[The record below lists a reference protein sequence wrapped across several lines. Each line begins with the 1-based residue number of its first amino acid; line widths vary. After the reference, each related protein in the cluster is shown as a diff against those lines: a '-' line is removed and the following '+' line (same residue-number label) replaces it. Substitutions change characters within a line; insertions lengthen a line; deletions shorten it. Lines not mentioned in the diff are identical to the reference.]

1 MTGEAK
7 QQLVNATK
15 GAAADAKGDLPS
27 SYVQNAA
34 YKAPGRLGDP
44 KMVLKDDPRLNTKL
58 LAILEPMGMAG
69 FGDVPAL
76 SRLNENSSLEEIS
89 ELISEFEN
97 GIMQIYNGA
106 IPLDLATDS
115 EEPELKMT
123 EETIK
128 GGDGQ
133 DMKVYVYRPAD
144 QGDRKLPCVVYT
156 HGGGMTIV
164 TTQNPVHD
172 RWCRS
177 MAVNGVVVI
186 MPDFRN
192 AYTKD
197 VYSHFPKGLNDCA
210 AAFKWASSNRDDLK
224 ISNIILQGES
234 GGGNLA
240 TAVSLKANKEG
251 WVKEIAGVYALVPYI
266 SNLWGISEER
276 KLKEL
281 PSLIENHGYFLN
293 CHART
298 YMGYFYTP
306 SDEDSVN
313 PLAWPYHA
321 TEADMKGLPPHVVVM
336 DEMDKLRDE
345 GISYAR
351 RLVKAG
357 VPTKSA
363 VNLGVVHGTSLLFR
377 QALPELHR
385 GIAREV
391 AAFAKEV

>member
-1 MTGEAK
+1 MTGEARE
-7 QQLVNATK
+7 QLRNATQ
-15 GAAADAKGDLPS
+15 GAAADAKGDSPT
-27 SYVQNAA
+27 SYVQNGA

-44 KMVLKDDPRLNTKL
+44 NMLLSTDPRINPKL
-58 LAILEPMGMAG
+58 LTLFEAMGMAG
-69 FGDVPAL
+69 FGSVPTL
-76 SRLNENSSLEEIS
+76 SKVNGDSSLEEIS
-89 ELISEFEN
+89 ELIAEFEN

-106 IPLDLATDS
+106 VPLDLPTDKD
-115 EEPELKMT
+115 EPEITMT

-133 DMKVYVYRPAD
+133 DMKVYVYRPAK
-144 QGDRKLPCVVYT
+144 QVEEKVPCVVYT
-156 HGGGMTIV
+156 HGGGMVIN

-172 RWCRS
+172 RWCIS
-177 MAVNGVVVI
+177 LAVNGVVVV

-192 AYTKD
+192 AYYKD
-197 VYSHFPKGLNDCA
+197 KYNHFPKGLNDCA
-210 AAFKWASSNRDDLK
+210 ATVKWVSANRDELK
-224 ISNIILQGES
+224 ISKLITHGES

-240 TAVSLKANKEG
+240 TALSLKANKEG
-251 WVKEIAGVYALVPYI
+251 WVKDIAGVYALVPYI
-266 SNLWGISEER
+266 SNLWGMPLER

-281 PSLIENHGYFLN
+281 PSLVENHGYFLN
-293 CHART
+293 CNANAF
-298 YMGYFYTP
+298 MGFFYTP
-306 SDEDSVN
+306 TDEDMAN

-336 DEMDKLRDE
+336 DELDLLRDE

-363 VNLGVVHGTSLLFR
+363 VNLGVTHGTSLLFR
-377 QALPELHR
+377 QILPELHR
-385 GIAREV
+385 GVAREV

>member
-1 MTGEAK
+1 MAIF
-7 QQLVNATK
+7 
-15 GAAADAKGDLPS
+15 
-27 SYVQNAA
+27 
-34 YKAPGRLGDP
+34 APP
-44 KMVLKDDPRLNTKL
+44 H
-58 LAILEPMGMAG
+58 
-69 FGDVPAL
+69 AL
-76 SRLNENSSLEEIS
+76 SKVNENSSLEEIS
-89 ELISEFEN
+89 ELMSEFEN

-106 IPLDLATDS
+106 IPLDLPTDKD
-115 EEPELKMT
+115 EPEIKMT
-123 EETIK
+123 VETIK

-133 DMKVYVYRPAD
+133 DMKVYVYRPAS
-144 QGDRKLPCVVYT
+144 QGNEKLPCVVYT
-156 HGGGMTIV
+156 HGGGMTVI

-197 VYSHFPKGLNDCA
+197 VYSHFPKGLNDCTA
-210 AAFKWASSNRDDLK
+210 AVKWASANRDDLK
-224 ISNIILQGES
+224 ISKLITQGES

-240 TAVSLKANKEG
+240 IALSLKANKEG
-251 WVKEIAGVYALVPYI
+251 WVDEIAGVYALVPYI
-266 SNLWGISEER
+266 SNLWGIPEER

-281 PSLIENHGYFLN
+281 PSLVENHGYFLN
-293 CHART
+293 CHASAF
-298 YMGYFYTP
+298 MGHFYTP
-306 SDEDSVN
+306 TDEDQTN

-336 DEMDKLRDE
+336 DELDKLRDE

-363 VNLGVVHGTSLLFR
+363 VNLGTVHGTSLLFR
-377 QALPELHR
+377 QTLPEMHR